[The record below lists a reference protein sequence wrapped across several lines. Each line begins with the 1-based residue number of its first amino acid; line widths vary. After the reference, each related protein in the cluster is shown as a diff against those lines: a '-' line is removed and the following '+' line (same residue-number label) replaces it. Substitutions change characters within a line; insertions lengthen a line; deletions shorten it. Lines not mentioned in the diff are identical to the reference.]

1 MDLLDKDLL
10 QDKGDSDTGG
20 MIKRFIRNFVIVSV
34 SVVLI
39 GTLIGQ
45 YLRHFTEGAEYP
57 VREYVEVE
65 GEELPEG
72 LALVADIRGFTLDP
86 AYAAAILDYYEA
98 HLTELERP
106 TGAKF
111 SKAFEDSPYNIYTMN
126 RDELNQVDAYCLQN
140 DVERD
145 ALQLNLKAYFQR
157 RMTVLNALESEV
169 DITNDDAVKEYIK
182 SSLAS

>member
-1 MDLLDKDLL
+1 
-10 QDKGDSDTGG
+10 

-98 HLTELERP
+98 HPQSSNARQARNSRKL
-106 TGAKF
+106 
-111 SKAFEDSPYNIYTMN
+111 
-126 RDELNQVDAYCLQN
+126 
-140 DVERD
+140 
-145 ALQLNLKAYFQR
+145 R
-157 RMTVLNALESEV
+157 RL
-169 DITNDDAVKEYIK
+169 AV
-182 SSLAS
+182 